1 MSVYK
6 SRLSNKMLIIL
17 IILCLSVIF
26 FSIFYKK
33 EDNLVSTFKEE
44 NFNNKT
50 YTINLEGMGITT
62 RNLDMFNTNEIVGI
76 IPDISI
82 KYNKIV
88 DFFWYDIDNTKS
100 FSSNINKL
108 EEYYKNVF
116 NRNGIQSEYINIE
129 YNGLGI
135 KKLKVITDNIEKYS
149 KYKIED

>member
-1 MSVYK
+1 MGVYK

-33 EDNLVSTFKEE
+33 EDTLVSTFKEE

-82 KYNKIV
+82 KYSKII
-88 DFFWYDIDNTKS
+88 DFGWYDIDNTKS
-100 FSSNINKL
+100 FKSNINKL
-108 EEYYKNVF
+108 EGYYKKIF
-116 NRNGIQSEYINIE
+116 NRNDIQDECLNIE
-129 YNGLGI
+129 YNGITI
-135 KKLKVITDNIEKYS
+135 KKLKVITDNIEKYN